1 MRRFALSALRDFGMG
16 KKMSEEK
23 IVDETRYLREVFEK
37 FQGRTPA
44 FFFEWHNFLNI
55 RLLYISSLLAYVL
68 QEIHLI
74 RPNR

>member
-23 IVDETRYLREVFEK
+23 IVDETRYLQEVFDK

-44 FFFEWHNFLNI
+44 FFLNGTI
-55 RLLYISSLLAYVL
+55 F
-68 QEIHLI
+68 
-74 RPNR
+74 